1 MSVFTGLWEIVTS
14 LSIVSQAFVLAIAAI
29 WLMFNVRYSARVMEL
44 GPTIL
49 TTLGIFGTF
58 LGVAIGLSH
67 FDTTNV
73 QASVPSL
80 LAGLKTAFWASVFGV
95 GAAVQLKMREFLVGA
110 FARKKKTT
118 SQSLSPLAVLV
129 DIREALAGY
138 GDASL
143 PQQIRML
150 RQDMGDRLIGEIAA
164 TRRESAEKLDA
175 LRRGQVDA
183 LAQMEL
189 AGQVQQKALH
199 QLAGGATETLVAALQ
214 QVVTDFND
222 RVSGQFGENY
232 RELGDVVRQLLTWQ
246 NEYRETIRATNL
258 QLGDTL
264 RQLGYAAG
272 DFRAVTT
279 GSEQFAKTAERVG
292 RIMDG
297 IEAGEDR
304 LMVLA
309 RGVAKVT
316 EDASGRI
323 PFIEARVA
331 ELTSQ
336 MTRAV
341 QDNQAAVHAALA
353 ESAVA
358 LQQTVLSLKSG
369 LAGAAQAGTAEMQDN
384 QRAIAAA
391 LHDNAASMAGALQ
404 ASQGE
409 LTAAIAGFEVQ
420 MAAMIGS
427 AEQRVIALDGNVASG
442 LSQSV
447 GQLVGNLTA
456 QLEAASAGLAERTK
470 RTRPMLHV
478 VGEAVA
484 VAED

>member
-1 MSVFTGLWEIVTS
+1 MGVFSSLWEIVTS
-14 LSIVSQAFVLAIAAI
+14 LSVVSQVFILTIAAI
-29 WLMFNVRYSARVMEL
+29 WLLFNVRYNARVVEL

-58 LGVAIGLSH
+58 LGVALGLSH
-67 FDTTNV
+67 FDTGNV

-110 FARKKKTT
+110 FTRKKKT
-118 SQSLSPLAVLV
+118 SHSVSPLAVLV

-150 RQDMGDRLIGEIAA
+150 RQDMGDRLVAEIVGA
-164 TRRESAEKLDA
+164 RREQAERLDA
-175 LRRGQVDA
+175 LRVGQKDT

-189 AGQVQQKALH
+189 AGRVQQKALH
-199 QLAGGATETLVAALQ
+199 QLAGGATESLVGALQ
-214 QVVTDFND
+214 RVVTDFNHK
-222 RVSGQFGENY
+222 VASQFGENY
-232 RELGDVVRQLLTWQ
+232 RELGDSVRQLLVWQ
-246 NEYRETIRATNL
+246 EEYRETIRVTNL

-272 DFRAVTT
+272 DFRTVTS
-279 GSEQFAKTAERVG
+279 GSERFAQTAERVA

-309 RGVAKVT
+309 HSMAKVT

-323 PFIEARVA
+323 PFIEARIA

-341 QDNQAAVHAALA
+341 QDNQAALHTALTGSAAELQRTVRDVQA
-353 ESAVA
+353 E
-358 LQQTVLSLKSG
+358 LS
-369 LAGAAQAGTAEMQDN
+369 GAAQAGSTEMVAH

-391 LHDNAASMAGALQ
+391 LQENAVAMAAALQ
-404 ASQGE
+404 ATQGQ
-409 LTAAIAGFEVQ
+409 LTAAISGFEAQ
-420 MAAMIGS
+420 MTAMIQ
-427 AEQRVIALDGNVASG
+427 ATEQRIVALDGSAAAG
-442 LSQSV
+442 LTQSV
-447 GQLVGNLTA
+447 GAPGRKFDG
-456 QLEAASAGLAERTK
+456 AAGSGIRGAR
-470 RTRPMLHV
+470 RTRATAAADAAC
-478 VGEAVA
+478 GG
-484 VAED
+484 